1 MAINRGIATESEL
14 GAVSAATSEQ
24 NASASATAAASS
36 QSAAAASAT
45 AAAASASAASDSAD
59 AAASSADTELA
70 AIRDLTAAANKGIY
84 YTGSTTAALFDL
96 TAQGR
101 AILDDADAA
110 AQRTTLGLGTAA
122 VLATGIS
129 DTNVAKFT
137 SGVAD
142 DDFLRVDGTAIE
154 GRSASEVLSDIGA
167 QAALTFGISN
177 TNSLRANANVADD
190 DFLRV
195 DGTSIE
201 GRTASEVLSDIGG
214 QAALTFGIS
223 NTNTLRANA
232 NVVDDDFLRVDGTSI
247 EGRSASEVLSDI
259 GGQAALT
266 FGISNTNTLRANANV
281 VDNDFLRVDGTS
293 IEGRSASEVLSD
305 IGALGALTS
314 DGASLSMGDDSEI
327 TLTHVADT
335 GITLTNT
342 VADTDNRPMVLNLKS
357 EEDEIVA
364 DDVIG
369 SIRFTGGDSGGTDAV
384 LTGAKIDAIATD
396 AHASDNN
403 STALTFSTGASEA
416 ATEKVRITPNGNLLA
431 NTTSAS
437 AASVVHELRTP
448 TSYDDGKWA
457 LKVIG
462 TSTNTDGTGPYGLWI
477 NYANAT
483 PDNNSTNDAIFFSDA
498 TAARFMVISSGDFW
512 SSDGGWVDSDETLK
526 ENITDASS
534 KLADVLNLKVRNF
547 NWKSSHHPDMS
558 DKKMIGFIAQE
569 MESVFP
575 NLVNEHDINPQGK
588 DGTPNMKKGIKTTAL
603 IPILTKAIQEL
614 SAQVT
619 ALEARV
625 NTLEG

>member
-342 VADTDNRPMVLNLKS
+342 IADTDNRPMILNLKS

-364 DDVIG
+364 ADVIS
-369 SIRFTGGDSGGTDAV
+369 SIQFTGGDSGGTDAV
-384 LTGAKIDAIATD
+384 LTAASVDAVAEDT
-396 AHASDNN
+396 HASDNN
-403 STALTFSTGASEA
+403 ETALVFKTAASEA
-416 ATEKVRITPNGNLLA
+416 ATEKVRISSEGNLLVNNAAEGGRTHIIATTTA
-431 NTTSAS
+431 N
-437 AASVVHELRTP
+437 
-448 TSYDDGKWA
+448 DDGKWV
-457 LKVIG
+457 LKL
-462 TSTNTDGTGPYGLWI
+462 TNTSANSAGSTGAYGLFLHYP
-477 NYANAT
+477 NST
-483 PDNNSTNDAIFFSDA
+483 PDDSGNDFLFASDA
-498 TAARFMVISSGDFW
+498 TAGRFILASNGDYW
-512 SSDGGWVDSDETLK
+512 SSDGGWVNSDQNLK
-526 ENITDASS
+526 ENIVDASD
-534 KLADVLNLKVRNF
+534 KLDDVLKLKVRNF
-547 NWKSSHHPDMS
+547 NW
-558 DKKMIGFIAQE
+558 
-569 MESVFP
+569 
-575 NLVNEHDINPQGK
+575 
-588 DGTPNMKKGIKTTAL
+588 
-603 IPILTKAIQEL
+603 
-614 SAQVT
+614 
-619 ALEARV
+619 
-625 NTLEG
+625 